1 MITRDTLLRV
11 RETARIDE
19 VAAGYLTLR
28 RSGKDLVALCPFH
41 DEHHPSFRISPAL
54 NIGKC
59 FSCGEAADPIR
70 LVRHMEGCGF
80 EEAVRLLAR
89 KYGIEVEEERGTEEA
104 GRHEARQA
112 ILRGNEAFARSLLPY
127 DPAEGIT
134 GEDENGEEDLRAL
147 REAFSHFGVG
157 ICPPD
162 APEGFKRFRRRL
174 VFPVRTTGGQIAGF
188 AGRYRGTEGAGTA
201 KYVNSDDSEAY
212 HKGRILYG
220 LYEAVRAV
228 RTEGDVLLCEGYKDV
243 IAFHA
248 AGIRHAAG
256 LCGTA
261 LTEDH
266 VRMIRRLTGHVTL
279 ALDPDPAGQ
288 AATLR
293 SARLLLARGCE
304 VGLLPL
310 PGGMDPDEVFRRQGA
325 EALRRLVRT
334 EAVDYLSH
342 RIREAAGR
350 KGGPDAGGIRE
361 VLGEIRLVGSP
372 LAVYQRVEELSKA
385 TGIPLDVLR
394 EELSAS
400 PGEPVRTGPAEV
412 ATDLPP
418 TRLRERALL
427 RFCLANHDRM
437 FYAGDGSGIS
447 LPAWVASELSA
458 GGMPLTEPAHLDLLA
473 LLSGSGHPDGI
484 TDESLSALILSL
496 RSSYPEEGPPERLP
510 DELLPDEAERQLFL
524 YAEPFIHDRLQRTA
538 ARLRSATSTDER
550 ATCLKELRDCFA
562 LSDRI
567 GRALGSQ
574 SVRRVEG

>member
-1 MITRDTLLRV
+1 MITHDTLLRV

-41 DEHHPSFRISPAL
+41 DERHPSFRISPAL

-89 KYGIEVEEERGTEEA
+89 KYGIEVEERGTEEA

-112 ILRGNEAFARSLLPY
+112 ILCGNEAFARSLLPY

-147 REAFSHFGVG
+147 RETFSHFGVG

-162 APEGFKRFRRRL
+162 APEGFRRFRRRL

-201 KYVNSDDSEAY
+201 KYINSDNSEAY
-212 HKGRILYG
+212 NKGRILYG

-228 RTEGDVLLCEGYKDV
+228 RAEGDVLLCEGYKDV

-256 LCGTA
+256 
-261 LTEDH
+261 
-266 VRMIRRLTGHVTL
+266 M
-279 ALDPDPAGQ
+279 
-288 AATLR
+288 
-293 SARLLLARGCE
+293 
-304 VGLLPL
+304 
-310 PGGMDPDEVFRRQGA
+310 
-325 EALRRLVRT
+325 
-334 EAVDYLSH
+334 
-342 RIREAAGR
+342 
-350 KGGPDAGGIRE
+350 IRE

-412 ATDLPP
+412 VTGLPP
-418 TRLRERALL
+418 ARLRERALL

>member
-1 MITRDTLLRV
+1 MITHDTLLRV

-28 RSGKDLVALCPFH
+28 RSGKGLVALCPFH
-41 DEHHPSFRISPAL
+41 DERHPSFRISPAL

-112 ILRGNEAFARSLLPY
+112 ILRGNEDFARSLLPY

-134 GEDENGEEDLRAL
+134 GKDE
-147 REAFSHFGVG
+147 
-157 ICPPD
+157 
-162 APEGFKRFRRRL
+162 
-174 VFPVRTTGGQIAGF
+174 
-188 AGRYRGTEGAGTA
+188 
-201 KYVNSDDSEAY
+201 
-212 HKGRILYG
+212 
-220 LYEAVRAV
+220 
-228 RTEGDVLLCEGYKDV
+228 
-243 IAFHA
+243 
-248 AGIRHAAG
+248 
-256 LCGTA
+256 
-261 LTEDH
+261 
-266 VRMIRRLTGHVTL
+266 M
-279 ALDPDPAGQ
+279 
-288 AATLR
+288 
-293 SARLLLARGCE
+293 
-304 VGLLPL
+304 
-310 PGGMDPDEVFRRQGA
+310 FRRQGA

-342 RIREAAGR
+342 RIRKAAGR

-412 ATDLPP
+412 VTGLPP
-418 TRLRERALL
+418 ARLRERALL

-538 ARLRSATSTDER
+538 AHLRSATSTDER

>member
-1 MITRDTLLRV
+1 MITHDTLLRV

-28 RSGKDLVALCPFH
+28 RSGKGLVALCPFH
-41 DEHHPSFRISPAL
+41 DERHPSFRISPAL

-112 ILRGNEAFARSLLPY
+112 ILRGNEAFARSLLPC

-147 REAFSHFGVG
+147 RETFSHFGVG

-162 APEGFKRFRRRL
+162 APEGFRRFRRRL

-201 KYVNSDDSEAY
+201 KYVNSDNSEAY
-212 HKGRILYG
+212 NKGRILYG

-266 VRMIRRLTGHVTL
+266 VRVIRRLTGHVTL
-279 ALDPDPAGQ
+279 ALDPDRPSLAGTGMRGGPPSPARWHGPG
-288 AATLR
+288 R
-293 SARLLLARGCE
+293 GVPPARGRGAAQARADRGG
-304 VGLLPL
+304 GLPEPPH
-310 PGGMDPDEVFRRQGA
+310 PGGGGA
-325 EALRRLVRT
+325 ERRARRRGDT
-334 EAVDYLSH
+334 
-342 RIREAAGR
+342 
-350 KGGPDAGGIRE
+350 GGAR
-361 VLGEIRLVGSP
+361 
-372 LAVYQRVEELSKA
+372 
-385 TGIPLDVLR
+385 
-394 EELSAS
+394 
-400 PGEPVRTGPAEV
+400 
-412 ATDLPP
+412 
-418 TRLRERALL
+418 
-427 RFCLANHDRM
+427 
-437 FYAGDGSGIS
+437 GDPSRR
-447 LPAWVASELSA
+447 LSA
-458 GGMPLTEPAHLDLLA
+458 GRVPADGGA
-473 LLSGSGHPDGI
+473 LQGYG
-484 TDESLSALILSL
+484 
-496 RSSYPEEGPPERLP
+496 YPPR
-510 DELLPDEAERQLFL
+510 
-524 YAEPFIHDRLQRTA
+524 
-538 ARLRSATSTDER
+538 
-550 ATCLKELRDCFA
+550 
-562 LSDRI
+562 RI
-567 GRALGSQ
+567 A
-574 SVRRVEG
+574 

>member
-1 MITRDTLLRV
+1 MIARDTLLRV

-41 DEHHPSFRISPAL
+41 DERHPSFRISPAL

-147 REAFSHFGVG
+147 RETFSHFGVG

-162 APEGFKRFRRRL
+162 APEGFRRFRRRL

-188 AGRYRGTEGAGTA
+188 AGRYRGADGAGTA
-201 KYVNSDDSEAY
+201 KYVNSDNSEAY
-212 HKGRILYG
+212 NKGRILYG

-228 RTEGDVLLCEGYKDV
+228 RAEGDVLLCEGYKDV

-266 VRMIRRLTGHVTL
+266 VRVIRRLTGHVTL

-288 AATLR
+288 TATLR
-293 SARLLLARGCE
+293 SAHLLLARGCE
-304 VGLLPL
+304 VGL
-310 PGGMDPDEVFRRQGA
+310 
-325 EALRRLVRT
+325 
-334 EAVDYLSH
+334 
-342 RIREAAGR
+342 REAAGR

-412 ATDLPP
+412 VTGLPP
-418 TRLRERALL
+418 ARLRERALL

-458 GGMPLTEPAHLDLLA
+458 GGMPLTEPAHLDLLT
-473 LLSGSGHPDGI
+473 LLSGGGHPDGI

-538 ARLRSATSTDER
+538 ARLRSATSTGER
-550 ATCLKELRDCFA
+550 AACLGELRDCFA

-567 GRALGSQ
+567 GRVLGSQ

>member
-1 MITRDTLLRV
+1 MITHDTLLRV

-41 DEHHPSFRISPAL
+41 DERHPSFRISPAL

-89 KYGIEVEEERGTEEA
+89 KYGIEVEERGTEEA

-112 ILRGNEAFARSLLPY
+112 ILCGNEAFARSLLPY

-147 REAFSHFGVG
+147 RETFSGVG

-162 APEGFKRFRRRL
+162 APEGFRRFRRRL

-201 KYVNSDDSEAY
+201 KYINSDNSEAY
-212 HKGRILYG
+212 NKGRILYG

-228 RTEGDVLLCEGYKDV
+228 RAEGDVLLCEGYKDV

-266 VRMIRRLTGHVTL
+266 VRVIRRLTGHVTL

-293 SARLLLARGCE
+293 SARLLLAQGCE

-310 PGGMDPDEVFRRQGA
+310 PGGMDPDEMFRRKGA

-342 RIREAAGR
+342 RIRKAAGR
-350 KGGPDAGGIRE
+350 KGG
-361 VLGEIRLVGSP
+361 
-372 LAVYQRVEELSKA
+372 
-385 TGIPLDVLR
+385 
-394 EELSAS
+394 
-400 PGEPVRTGPAEV
+400 
-412 ATDLPP
+412 
-418 TRLRERALL
+418 
-427 RFCLANHDRM
+427 
-437 FYAGDGSGIS
+437 
-447 LPAWVASELSA
+447 
-458 GGMPLTEPAHLDLLA
+458 
-473 LLSGSGHPDGI
+473 
-484 TDESLSALILSL
+484 
-496 RSSYPEEGPPERLP
+496 P

>member
-1 MITRDTLLRV
+1 MIARDTLLRV

-41 DEHHPSFRISPAL
+41 DERHPSFRISPAL

-147 REAFSHFGVG
+147 RETFSHFGVG

-162 APEGFKRFRRRL
+162 APEGFRRFRRRL

-188 AGRYRGTEGAGTA
+188 AGRYRGADGAGTA
-201 KYVNSDDSEAY
+201 KYVNSDNSEAY
-212 HKGRILYG
+212 NKGRILYG

-228 RTEGDVLLCEGYKDV
+228 RAEGDVLLCEGYKDV

-266 VRMIRRLTGHVTL
+266 VRVIRRLTGHVTPGPGGTDRHPPLRPSL
-279 ALDPDPAGQ
+279 AGTGMRGGPPSPARWHGPG
-288 AATLR
+288 R
-293 SARLLLARGCE
+293 GVPPARGRGAAQARADRGG
-304 VGLLPL
+304 GLPEPPH
-310 PGGMDPDEVFRRQGA
+310 PGGGGA
-325 EALRRLVRT
+325 ERRTRRRGDT
-334 EAVDYLSH
+334 
-342 RIREAAGR
+342 
-350 KGGPDAGGIRE
+350 GGAR
-361 VLGEIRLVGSP
+361 
-372 LAVYQRVEELSKA
+372 
-385 TGIPLDVLR
+385 
-394 EELSAS
+394 
-400 PGEPVRTGPAEV
+400 
-412 ATDLPP
+412 
-418 TRLRERALL
+418 
-427 RFCLANHDRM
+427 
-437 FYAGDGSGIS
+437 GDPSRR
-447 LPAWVASELSA
+447 LSA
-458 GGMPLTEPAHLDLLA
+458 GRVPADGGA
-473 LLSGSGHPDGI
+473 LQGYG
-484 TDESLSALILSL
+484 
-496 RSSYPEEGPPERLP
+496 YPSR
-510 DELLPDEAERQLFL
+510 
-524 YAEPFIHDRLQRTA
+524 
-538 ARLRSATSTDER
+538 
-550 ATCLKELRDCFA
+550 
-562 LSDRI
+562 RI
-567 GRALGSQ
+567 A
-574 SVRRVEG
+574 

>member
-1 MITRDTLLRV
+1 MITHDTLLRV

-28 RSGKDLVALCPFH
+28 RSGKGLVALCPFH
-41 DEHHPSFRISPAL
+41 DERHPSFRISPAL

-112 ILRGNEAFARSLLPY
+112 ILRGNEDFARSLLPY

-134 GEDENGEEDLRAL
+134 GKDENGEEDRRAL

-162 APEGFKRFRRRL
+162 APEGFRRFRRRL

-201 KYVNSDDSEAY
+201 KYVNSDNSEAY
-212 HKGRILYG
+212 NKGRILYG

-279 ALDPDPAGQ
+279 
-288 AATLR
+288 R
-293 SARLLLARGCE
+293 SARLLLAQGCE

-310 PGGMDPDEVFRRQGA
+310 PGGMDPDEMFRRQGA

-342 RIREAAGR
+342 RIRKAAGR

-412 ATDLPP
+412 VTGLPP
-418 TRLRERALL
+418 ARLRERALL

-473 LLSGSGHPDGI
+473 LP
-484 TDESLSALILSL
+484 L
-496 RSSYPEEGPPERLP
+496 RRAFHTRPATTHGRTPPLRYL
-510 DELLPDEAERQLFL
+510 
-524 YAEPFIHDRLQRTA
+524 DR
-538 ARLRSATSTDER
+538 
-550 ATCLKELRDCFA
+550 
-562 LSDRI
+562 
-567 GRALGSQ
+567 
-574 SVRRVEG
+574 

>member
-1 MITRDTLLRV
+1 M
-11 RETARIDE
+11 
-19 VAAGYLTLR
+19 
-28 RSGKDLVALCPFH
+28 
-41 DEHHPSFRISPAL
+41 
-54 NIGKC
+54 
-59 FSCGEAADPIR
+59 
-70 LVRHMEGCGF
+70 
-80 EEAVRLLAR
+80 
-89 KYGIEVEEERGTEEA
+89 
-104 GRHEARQA
+104 
-112 ILRGNEAFARSLLPY
+112 
-127 DPAEGIT
+127 
-134 GEDENGEEDLRAL
+134 
-147 REAFSHFGVG
+147 
-157 ICPPD
+157 
-162 APEGFKRFRRRL
+162 
-174 VFPVRTTGGQIAGF
+174 
-188 AGRYRGTEGAGTA
+188 
-201 KYVNSDDSEAY
+201 
-212 HKGRILYG
+212 
-220 LYEAVRAV
+220 RAV

-279 ALDPDPAGQ
+279 
-288 AATLR
+288 R
-293 SARLLLARGCE
+293 SARLLLAQGCE

-310 PGGMDPDEVFRRQGA
+310 PGGMDPDEMFRRQGA

-342 RIREAAGR
+342 RIRKAAGR

-412 ATDLPP
+412 VTGLPP
-418 TRLRERALL
+418 ARLRERALL

-538 ARLRSATSTDER
+538 AHLRSATSTDER

>member
-1 MITRDTLLRV
+1 MITHDTLLRV

-28 RSGKDLVALCPFH
+28 RSGKGLVALCPFH
-41 DEHHPSFRISPAL
+41 DERHPSFRISPAL

-112 ILRGNEAFARSLLPY
+112 ILRGNEDFARSLLPY

-134 GEDENGEEDLRAL
+134 GKDENGEEDRRAL

-162 APEGFKRFRRRL
+162 APEGFRRFRRRL

-201 KYVNSDDSEAY
+201 KYVNSDNSEAY
-212 HKGRILYG
+212 NKGR
-220 LYEAVRAV
+220 
-228 RTEGDVLLCEGYKDV
+228 
-243 IAFHA
+243 
-248 AGIRHAAG
+248 IRHAAG

-293 SARLLLARGCE
+293 SARLLLAQGCE

-310 PGGMDPDEVFRRQGA
+310 PGGMDPDEMFRRQGA

-342 RIREAAGR
+342 RIRKAAGR

-412 ATDLPP
+412 VTGLPP
-418 TRLRERALL
+418 ARLRERALL

-538 ARLRSATSTDER
+538 AHLRSATSTDER

>member
-1 MITRDTLLRV
+1 MITHDTLLRV

-41 DEHHPSFRISPAL
+41 DERHPSFRISPAL

-112 ILRGNEAFARSLLPY
+112 ILCGNEAFARSLLPY

-162 APEGFKRFRRRL
+162 APEGFRRFRRRL

-310 PGGMDPDEVFRRQGA
+310 PGGMDPDEVFRRLGA

-334 EAVDYLSH
+334 EA
-342 RIREAAGR
+342 
-350 KGGPDAGGIRE
+350 
-361 VLGEIRLVGSP
+361 
-372 LAVYQRVEELSKA
+372 
-385 TGIPLDVLR
+385 
-394 EELSAS
+394 
-400 PGEPVRTGPAEV
+400 AEV
-412 ATDLPP
+412 VTGLPP
-418 TRLRERALL
+418 ARLRERGLL

-458 GGMPLTEPAHLDLLA
+458 GGMPLTEPAHLDLLT
-473 LLSGSGHPDGI
+473 LLSGGGHPDGI

-538 ARLRSATSTDER
+538 ARLRSATSTGER
-550 ATCLKELRDCFA
+550 AACLGELRDCFA

>member
-1 MITRDTLLRV
+1 MITHDTLLRV

-28 RSGKDLVALCPFH
+28 RSGKGLVALCPFH
-41 DEHHPSFRISPAL
+41 DERHPSFRISPAL

-112 ILRGNEAFARSLLPY
+112 ILRGNEDFARSLLPY

-134 GEDENGEEDLRAL
+134 GKDENGEEDRRAL

-162 APEGFKRFRRRL
+162 APEGFRRFRRRL

-201 KYVNSDDSEAY
+201 KYVNSDNSEAY
-212 HKGRILYG
+212 NKGRILYG

-279 ALDPDPAGQ
+279 ALD
-288 AATLR
+288 
-293 SARLLLARGCE
+293 
-304 VGLLPL
+304 
-310 PGGMDPDEVFRRQGA
+310 
-325 EALRRLVRT
+325 
-334 EAVDYLSH
+334 
-342 RIREAAGR
+342 
-350 KGGPDAGGIRE
+350 
-361 VLGEIRLVGSP
+361 
-372 LAVYQRVEELSKA
+372 
-385 TGIPLDVLR
+385 VLR

-412 ATDLPP
+412 VTGLPP
-418 TRLRERALL
+418 ARLRERALL

-538 ARLRSATSTDER
+538 AHLRSATSTDER

>member
-1 MITRDTLLRV
+1 MITHDTLLRV

-28 RSGKDLVALCPFH
+28 RSGKGLVALCPFH
-41 DEHHPSFRISPAL
+41 DERHPSFRISPAL

-112 ILRGNEAFARSLLPY
+112 ILRGNEDFARSLLPY

-134 GEDENGEEDLRAL
+134 GKDENGEED
-147 REAFSHFGVG
+147 
-157 ICPPD
+157 
-162 APEGFKRFRRRL
+162 RR
-174 VFPVRTTGGQIAGF
+174 
-188 AGRYRGTEGAGTA
+188 
-201 KYVNSDDSEAY
+201 
-212 HKGRILYG
+212 
-220 LYEAVRAV
+220 
-228 RTEGDVLLCEGYKDV
+228 
-243 IAFHA
+243 
-248 AGIRHAAG
+248 
-256 LCGTA
+256 
-261 LTEDH
+261 
-266 VRMIRRLTGHVTL
+266 
-279 ALDPDPAGQ
+279 
-288 AATLR
+288 
-293 SARLLLARGCE
+293 
-304 VGLLPL
+304 
-310 PGGMDPDEVFRRQGA
+310 
-325 EALRRLVRT
+325 ALRRLVRT

-342 RIREAAGR
+342 RIRKAAGR

-412 ATDLPP
+412 VTGLPP
-418 TRLRERALL
+418 ARLRERALL

-538 ARLRSATSTDER
+538 AHLRSATSTDER

>member
-1 MITRDTLLRV
+1 MIARDTLLRV

-41 DEHHPSFRISPAL
+41 DERHPSFRISPAL

-147 REAFSHFGVG
+147 
-157 ICPPD
+157 
-162 APEGFKRFRRRL
+162 
-174 VFPVRTTGGQIAGF
+174 
-188 AGRYRGTEGAGTA
+188 
-201 KYVNSDDSEAY
+201 
-212 HKGRILYG
+212 
-220 LYEAVRAV
+220 
-228 RTEGDVLLCEGYKDV
+228 
-243 IAFHA
+243 
-248 AGIRHAAG
+248 
-256 LCGTA
+256 
-261 LTEDH
+261 TEDH
-266 VRMIRRLTGHVTL
+266 VRVIRRLTGHVTL

-288 AATLR
+288 TATLR
-293 SARLLLARGCE
+293 SAHLLLARGCE

-310 PGGMDPDEVFRRQGA
+310 PGGMDPDEVFRRLGA

-372 LAVYQRVEELSKA
+372 LAVYRRMEELSKA

-412 ATDLPP
+412 VTGLPP
-418 TRLRERALL
+418 ARLRERALL

-458 GGMPLTEPAHLDLLA
+458 GGMPLTEPAHLDLLT
-473 LLSGSGHPDGI
+473 LLSGGGHPDGI

-538 ARLRSATSTDER
+538 ARLRSATSTGER
-550 ATCLKELRDCFA
+550 AACLGELRDCFA

-567 GRALGSQ
+567 GRVLGSQ

>member
-1 MITRDTLLRV
+1 MIARDTLLRV

-41 DEHHPSFRISPAL
+41 DERHPSFRISPAL

-112 ILRGNEAFARSLLPY
+112 ILRSNEAFARSLLPY

-147 REAFSHFGVG
+147 
-157 ICPPD
+157 
-162 APEGFKRFRRRL
+162 
-174 VFPVRTTGGQIAGF
+174 
-188 AGRYRGTEGAGTA
+188 
-201 KYVNSDDSEAY
+201 
-212 HKGRILYG
+212 
-220 LYEAVRAV
+220 
-228 RTEGDVLLCEGYKDV
+228 
-243 IAFHA
+243 
-248 AGIRHAAG
+248 
-256 LCGTA
+256 
-261 LTEDH
+261 TEDH
-266 VRMIRRLTGHVTL
+266 VRVIRRLTGHVTL

-288 AATLR
+288 TATLR
-293 SARLLLARGCE
+293 SAHLLLARGCE

-310 PGGMDPDEVFRRQGA
+310 PGGMDPDEVFRRLGA

-372 LAVYQRVEELSKA
+372 LAVYRRMEELSKA

-412 ATDLPP
+412 VTGLPP
-418 TRLRERALL
+418 ARLRERALL

-458 GGMPLTEPAHLDLLA
+458 GGMPLTEPAHLDLLT
-473 LLSGSGHPDGI
+473 LLSGGGHPDGI

-524 YAEPFIHDRLQRTA
+524 YAEPFIHYRLQRTA
-538 ARLRSATSTDER
+538 ARLRSATSTGER
-550 ATCLKELRDCFA
+550 AACLGELRDCFA

-567 GRALGSQ
+567 GRVLGSQ

>member
-1 MITRDTLLRV
+1 MITHDTLLRV

-28 RSGKDLVALCPFH
+28 RSGKGLVALCPFH
-41 DEHHPSFRISPAL
+41 DERHPSFRISPAL

-112 ILRGNEAFARSLLPY
+112 ILRGNEDFARSLLPY

-134 GEDENGEEDLRAL
+134 GKDENGEEDRRAL

-162 APEGFKRFRRRL
+162 APEGFRRFRRRL

-201 KYVNSDDSEAY
+201 KYINSDNSEAY
-212 HKGRILYG
+212 NKGRILYG

-228 RTEGDVLLCEGYKDV
+228 RAEGDVLLCEGYKDV

-266 VRMIRRLTGHVTL
+266 VRVIRRLTGHVTL

-293 SARLLLARGCE
+293 SARLLLAQGCE

-310 PGGMDPDEVFRRQGA
+310 PGGMDPDEMFRRKGA

-342 RIREAAGR
+342 RIRKAAGR
-350 KGGPDAGGIRE
+350 KGGPDAGMIRE

-412 ATDLPP
+412 VTGLPP
-418 TRLRERALL
+418 ARLRERALL

-458 GGMPLTEPAHLDLLA
+458 GGDA
-473 LLSGSGHPDGI
+473 PDG
-484 TDESLSALILSL
+484 TRPSRPAGSPLGKRPSGRDHGRVSL
-496 RSSYPEEGPPERLP
+496 RPHPLPPF
-510 DELLPDEAERQLFL
+510 LLPGGGTAGKAPRRTFARRGRTPALPLRRAFHTRPATTHGRTPPL
-524 YAEPFIHDRLQRTA
+524 RYLDR
-538 ARLRSATSTDER
+538 
-550 ATCLKELRDCFA
+550 
-562 LSDRI
+562 
-567 GRALGSQ
+567 
-574 SVRRVEG
+574 

>member
-1 MITRDTLLRV
+1 MITHDTLLRV
-11 RETARIDE
+11 RKTARIDE

-41 DEHHPSFRISPAL
+41 DERHPSFRISPAL

-112 ILRGNEAFARSLLPY
+112 ILCGNEAFARSLLPY

-147 REAFSHFGVG
+147 RETFSHFGVG

-162 APEGFKRFRRRL
+162 APEGFRRFRRRL

-201 KYVNSDDSEAY
+201 KYVNSDNSEAY
-212 HKGRILYG
+212 NKGRILYG

-228 RTEGDVLLCEGYKDV
+228 R
-243 IAFHA
+243 A
-248 AGIRHAAG
+248 
-256 LCGTA
+256 
-261 LTEDH
+261 
-266 VRMIRRLTGHVTL
+266 
-279 ALDPDPAGQ
+279 
-288 AATLR
+288 
-293 SARLLLARGCE
+293 
-304 VGLLPL
+304 
-310 PGGMDPDEVFRRQGA
+310 
-325 EALRRLVRT
+325 
-334 EAVDYLSH
+334 
-342 RIREAAGR
+342 
-350 KGGPDAGGIRE
+350 
-361 VLGEIRLVGSP
+361 
-372 LAVYQRVEELSKA
+372 
-385 TGIPLDVLR
+385 
-394 EELSAS
+394 
-400 PGEPVRTGPAEV
+400 
-412 ATDLPP
+412 
-418 TRLRERALL
+418 
-427 RFCLANHDRM
+427 
-437 FYAGDGSGIS
+437 
-447 LPAWVASELSA
+447 
-458 GGMPLTEPAHLDLLA
+458 
-473 LLSGSGHPDGI
+473 
-484 TDESLSALILSL
+484 
-496 RSSYPEEGPPERLP
+496 
-510 DELLPDEAERQLFL
+510 EAERQLFL

>member
-1 MITRDTLLRV
+1 MITHDTLLRV

-41 DEHHPSFRISPAL
+41 DERHPSFRISPAL

-112 ILRGNEAFARSLLPY
+112 ILRGNEDFARSLLPY

-134 GEDENGEEDLRAL
+134 GKDENGEEDRRAL

-162 APEGFKRFRRRL
+162 APEGFRRFRRRL

-188 AGRYRGTEGAGTA
+188 AGRYRGTEG
-201 KYVNSDDSEAY
+201 
-212 HKGRILYG
+212 
-220 LYEAVRAV
+220 
-228 RTEGDVLLCEGYKDV
+228 
-243 IAFHA
+243 
-248 AGIRHAAG
+248 
-256 LCGTA
+256 
-261 LTEDH
+261 
-266 VRMIRRLTGHVTL
+266 
-279 ALDPDPAGQ
+279 
-288 AATLR
+288 
-293 SARLLLARGCE
+293 
-304 VGLLPL
+304 
-310 PGGMDPDEVFRRQGA
+310 
-325 EALRRLVRT
+325 
-334 EAVDYLSH
+334 
-342 RIREAAGR
+342 AGR

-412 ATDLPP
+412 VTGLPP
-418 TRLRERALL
+418 ARLRERALL

-538 ARLRSATSTDER
+538 AHLRSATSTDER

>member
-1 MITRDTLLRV
+1 MIARDTLLRV

-41 DEHHPSFRISPAL
+41 DERHPSFRISPAL

-134 GEDENGEEDLRAL
+134 GEDENGE
-147 REAFSHFGVG
+147 
-157 ICPPD
+157 
-162 APEGFKRFRRRL
+162 
-174 VFPVRTTGGQIAGF
+174 
-188 AGRYRGTEGAGTA
+188 
-201 KYVNSDDSEAY
+201 AY
-212 HKGRILYG
+212 NKGRILYG

-228 RTEGDVLLCEGYKDV
+228 RAEGDVLLCEGYKDV

-266 VRMIRRLTGHVTL
+266 VRVIRRLTGHVTL

-288 AATLR
+288 TATLR
-293 SARLLLARGCE
+293 SAHLLLARGCE

-310 PGGMDPDEVFRRQGA
+310 PGGMDPDEVFRRLGA

-372 LAVYQRVEELSKA
+372 LAVYRRMEELSKA

-400 PGEPVRTGPAEV
+400 PGEPVRTEPAEV
-412 ATDLPP
+412 VTGLPP
-418 TRLRERALL
+418 ARLRERALL

-473 LLSGSGHPDGI
+473 LLSGGGHPDGI

-550 ATCLKELRDCFA
+550 AACLGELRDCFA

>member
-1 MITRDTLLRV
+1 MITHDTLLRV

-41 DEHHPSFRISPAL
+41 DERHPSFRISPAL

-89 KYGIEVEEERGTEEA
+89 KYGIEVEEERGTEET

-162 APEGFKRFRRRL
+162 APEGFRRFRRRL
-174 VFPVRTTGGQIAGF
+174 VFPVRITGGQIAGF

-342 RIREAAGR
+342 RIRKAAGR
-350 KGGPDAGGIRE
+350 KGGPDAGVIRE

-400 PGEPVRTGPAEV
+400 PGEPVRTGPPEV
-412 ATDLPP
+412 ATGLPP

-473 LLSGSGHPDGI
+473 LLSGGGHPDGI
-484 TDESLSALILSL
+484 TDESLSATSSPSVPPTRRRDRRKGSPTNSCPTRPNASSSSTPSLSYTTGYNA
-496 RSSYPEEGPPERLP
+496 RPHASAPLP
-510 DELLPDEAERQLFL
+510 RPM
-524 YAEPFIHDRLQRTA
+524 
-538 ARLRSATSTDER
+538 S
-550 ATCLKELRDCFA
+550 
-562 LSDRI
+562 
-567 GRALGSQ
+567 GRHASGN
-574 SVRRVEG
+574 

>member
-1 MITRDTLLRV
+1 MIARDTLLRV

-41 DEHHPSFRISPAL
+41 DERHPSFRISPAL

-147 REAFSHFGVG
+147 RETFSHFGVG

-162 APEGFKRFRRRL
+162 APEGFRRFRRRL

-372 LAVYQRVEELSKA
+372 LAVYRRMEELSKA

-412 ATDLPP
+412 ATGLPP
-418 TRLRERALL
+418 ARLRERALL

-458 GGMPLTEPAHLDLLA
+458 GGMP
-473 LLSGSGHPDGI
+473 PDG
-484 TDESLSALILSL
+484 TRPSRPADSPLGRRPSGRDHGRVSL
-496 RSSYPEEGPPERLP
+496 RPHPLPPF
-510 DELLPDEAERQLFL
+510 LLPGGGTAGKAPRRTFARRGRTPALPLRRTFHTRPATTHGRTPPL
-524 YAEPFIHDRLQRTA
+524 RYLDR
-538 ARLRSATSTDER
+538 
-550 ATCLKELRDCFA
+550 
-562 LSDRI
+562 
-567 GRALGSQ
+567 
-574 SVRRVEG
+574 

>member
-1 MITRDTLLRV
+1 MIARDTLLRV

-41 DEHHPSFRISPAL
+41 DERHPSFRISPAL

-147 REAFSHFGVG
+147 RETFSHFGVG

-162 APEGFKRFRRRL
+162 APEGFRRFRRRL

-188 AGRYRGTEGAGTA
+188 AGRYREADEAGTA
-201 KYVNSDDSEAY
+201 KYVNSDNSEAY

-261 LTEDH
+261 AHRGSRADDTEADGARH
-266 VRMIRRLTGHVTL
+266 ARPRPGPGGTGRHPPLRPSL
-279 ALDPDPAGQ
+279 AGTGMRGGPPSPARWHGPG
-288 AATLR
+288 R
-293 SARLLLARGCE
+293 GVPPARGRGAAQARADRGG
-304 VGLLPL
+304 GLPEPPH
-310 PGGMDPDEVFRRQGA
+310 PGGGGA
-325 EALRRLVRT
+325 ERRARRRGDT
-334 EAVDYLSH
+334 
-342 RIREAAGR
+342 
-350 KGGPDAGGIRE
+350 GGAR
-361 VLGEIRLVGSP
+361 
-372 LAVYQRVEELSKA
+372 
-385 TGIPLDVLR
+385 
-394 EELSAS
+394 
-400 PGEPVRTGPAEV
+400 
-412 ATDLPP
+412 
-418 TRLRERALL
+418 
-427 RFCLANHDRM
+427 
-437 FYAGDGSGIS
+437 GDPSRR
-447 LPAWVASELSA
+447 LSA
-458 GGMPLTEPAHLDLLA
+458 GRVPADGGA
-473 LLSGSGHPDGI
+473 LQGYG
-484 TDESLSALILSL
+484 
-496 RSSYPEEGPPERLP
+496 YPPR
-510 DELLPDEAERQLFL
+510 
-524 YAEPFIHDRLQRTA
+524 
-538 ARLRSATSTDER
+538 
-550 ATCLKELRDCFA
+550 
-562 LSDRI
+562 RI
-567 GRALGSQ
+567 A
-574 SVRRVEG
+574 

>member
-1 MITRDTLLRV
+1 MIARDTLLRV

-41 DEHHPSFRISPAL
+41 DERHPSFRISPAL

-162 APEGFKRFRRRL
+162 AHEGFRRFRRRL

-248 AGIRHAAG
+248 A
-256 LCGTA
+256 
-261 LTEDH
+261 
-266 VRMIRRLTGHVTL
+266 
-279 ALDPDPAGQ
+279 
-288 AATLR
+288 
-293 SARLLLARGCE
+293 RLLLARGCE

-310 PGGMDPDEVFRRQGA
+310 PGGMDPDEVFRRLGA

-412 ATDLPP
+412 VTGLPP
-418 TRLRERALL
+418 ARLRERALL

-437 FYAGDGSGIS
+437 FYVGDGSGIS
-447 LPAWVASELSA
+447 LPAWVASELST
-458 GGMPLTEPAHLDLLA
+458 GGMPLTEPAHLDLLT
-473 LLSGSGHPDGI
+473 LLSGGGHPDGI

-538 ARLRSATSTDER
+538 ARLRSATSTGER
-550 ATCLKELRDCFA
+550 AACLGELRDCFA

-567 GRALGSQ
+567 GRVLGSQ

>member
-1 MITRDTLLRV
+1 MLQLRRGSGPHTPRAPHGGMRLRGGRAAAGPQV
-11 RETARIDE
+11 WHRGGGGTGHGGGRTARGTTGD
-19 VAAGYLTLR
+19 LTRQRGLR
-28 RSGKDLVALCPFH
+28 PLP
-41 DEHHPSFRISPAL
+41 PS
-54 NIGKC
+54 
-59 FSCGEAADPIR
+59 
-70 LVRHMEGCGF
+70 
-80 EEAVRLLAR
+80 
-89 KYGIEVEEERGTEEA
+89 
-104 GRHEARQA
+104 
-112 ILRGNEAFARSLLPY
+112 Y

-134 GEDENGEEDLRAL
+134 GKDENGEEDRRAL

-162 APEGFKRFRRRL
+162 APEGFRRFRRRL

-201 KYVNSDDSEAY
+201 KYVNSDNSEAY
-212 HKGRILYG
+212 NKGRILYG

-279 ALDPDPAGQ
+279 
-288 AATLR
+288 R
-293 SARLLLARGCE
+293 SARLLLAQGCE

-310 PGGMDPDEVFRRQGA
+310 PGGMDPDEMFRRQGA

-342 RIREAAGR
+342 RIRKAAGR

-412 ATDLPP
+412 VTGLPP
-418 TRLRERALL
+418 ARLRERALL

-538 ARLRSATSTDER
+538 AHLRSATSTDER

>member
-1 MITRDTLLRV
+1 MITHDTLLRV
-11 RETARIDE
+11 RETAHIDE

-41 DEHHPSFRISPAL
+41 DERHPSFRISPAL

-89 KYGIEVEEERGTEEA
+89 KYGIEVEEERGTEET

-162 APEGFKRFRRRL
+162 APEDFRRFRRRL

-188 AGRYRGTEGAGTA
+188 AGRYREADEAGTA
-201 KYVNSDDSEAY
+201 KYVNSDNSEAY

-228 RTEGDVLLCEGYKDV
+228 RAEGDVLLCEGYKDV

-266 VRMIRRLTGHVTL
+266 VRVIRRLTGHVTL

-350 KGGPDAGGIRE
+350 KGGPDAGMIRE

-372 LAVYQRVEELSKA
+372 LAVYRRMEELSKA

-400 PGEPVRTGPAEV
+400 PGEPVRTEPAEV
-412 ATDLPP
+412 VTGLPP
-418 TRLRERALL
+418 ARLRERALL

-473 LLSGSGHPDGI
+473 LLSGGGHPDGI

-538 ARLRSATSTDER
+538 ARLRSATSTGER
-550 ATCLKELRDCFA
+550 AACLGELRDCFA

>member
-1 MITRDTLLRV
+1 MITHDTLLRV

-41 DEHHPSFRISPAL
+41 DERHPSFRISPAL

-127 DPAEGIT
+127 DPFEGMT
-134 GEDENGEEDLRAL
+134 GGDESGEEGRAAL
-147 REAFSHFGVG
+147 REAFSRFGVG

-162 APEGFKRFRRRL
+162 APEGFRRFRRRL

-188 AGRYRGTEGAGTA
+188 AGRYRGADGAGTA

-220 LYEAVRAV
+220 LYEAVKAV
-228 RTEGDVLLCEGYKDV
+228 RAEGDVLLCEGYKDV

-304 VGLLPL
+304 VGVLPL
-310 PGGMDPDEVFRRQGA
+310 PDGMDPDEVFRRQGA
-325 EALRRLVRT
+325 EALRRLART

-342 RIREAAGR
+342 
-350 KGGPDAGGIRE
+350 
-361 VLGEIRLVGSP
+361 
-372 LAVYQRVEELSKA
+372 
-385 TGIPLDVLR
+385 
-394 EELSAS
+394 
-400 PGEPVRTGPAEV
+400 
-412 ATDLPP
+412 
-418 TRLRERALL
+418 RLRERALL

-458 GGMPLTEPAHLDLLA
+458 GGMPLSEPAHLDLLA
-473 LLSGSGHPDGI
+473 LLSAGGHPDGI
-484 TDESLSALILSL
+484 TDEPLSALILSL
-496 RSSYPEEGPPERLP
+496 RSSYPEEGTPERLP

-524 YAEPFIHDRLQRTA
+524 YAEPFIHARLRRTA

-550 ATCLKELRDCFA
+550 ATCLGELRDCFA

-574 SVRRVEG
+574 SVRRTGN

>member
-1 MITRDTLLRV
+1 MITHDTLLRV

-28 RSGKDLVALCPFH
+28 RSGKGLVALCPFH
-41 DEHHPSFRISPAL
+41 DERHPSFRISPAL

-112 ILRGNEAFARSLLPY
+112 ILRGNEDFARSLLPY

-134 GEDENGEEDLRAL
+134 GKDENGEEDRRAL

-162 APEGFKRFRRRL
+162 APEGFRRFRRRL

-201 KYVNSDDSEAY
+201 KYVNSDNSEAY
-212 HKGRILYG
+212 NKGRILYG

-293 SARLLLARGCE
+293 SARLLLAQGCE

-310 PGGMDPDEVFRRQGA
+310 PGGMDPDEMFRRQGA

-342 RIREAAGR
+342 RIRAERRTRRRGDT
-350 KGGPDAGGIRE
+350 GGAR
-361 VLGEIRLVGSP
+361 
-372 LAVYQRVEELSKA
+372 
-385 TGIPLDVLR
+385 
-394 EELSAS
+394 
-400 PGEPVRTGPAEV
+400 
-412 ATDLPP
+412 
-418 TRLRERALL
+418 
-427 RFCLANHDRM
+427 
-437 FYAGDGSGIS
+437 GDPSRR
-447 LPAWVASELSA
+447 LSA
-458 GGMPLTEPAHLDLLA
+458 GRVPAGGGTLQ
-473 LLSGSGHPDGI
+473 GYG
-484 TDESLSALILSL
+484 
-496 RSSYPEEGPPERLP
+496 YPPR
-510 DELLPDEAERQLFL
+510 
-524 YAEPFIHDRLQRTA
+524 
-538 ARLRSATSTDER
+538 
-550 ATCLKELRDCFA
+550 
-562 LSDRI
+562 RI
-567 GRALGSQ
+567 A
-574 SVRRVEG
+574 